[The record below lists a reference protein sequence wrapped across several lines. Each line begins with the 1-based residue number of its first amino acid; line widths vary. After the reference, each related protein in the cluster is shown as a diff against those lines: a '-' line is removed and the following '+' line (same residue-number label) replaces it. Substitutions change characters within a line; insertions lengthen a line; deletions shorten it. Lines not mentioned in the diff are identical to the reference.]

1 MDSACPAYRSKTLP
15 ANSVSAR
22 IRYSAVSVTSDWWAT
37 GITGV
42 SRYPTPTGIL
52 SAPVTVQTLERD
64 LVLSHK
70 DRLGR

>member
-1 MDSACPAYRSKTLP
+1 MSRISVKDAARQLGLSEDSVLR
-15 ANSVSAR
+15 R
-22 IRYSAVSVTSDWWAT
+22 IRDKRLV
-37 GITGV
+37 
-42 SRYPTPTGIL
+42 GIL